1 MNTAFLVL
9 QPCPSPRFVP
19 SCVTKMSQVTIIA
32 SAQSGEA
39 IGSGSA
45 SLHFQQLT
53 RSVRF
58 WNAPDKE

>member
-1 MNTAFLVL
+1 M
-9 QPCPSPRFVP
+9 P
-19 SCVTKMSQVTIIA
+19 QVTHHRL
-32 SAQSGEA
+32 AQSGEA